1 MHGEKKYIKMR
12 QTEKTQK
19 NKKIKIN
26 TMKNTK
32 AIVDASLSGVFEIK
46 KYILLR
52 SMKKINDI
60 MRKTRRIRKMTAE
73 FYGRIDDVP
82 PLETNEE
89 QERHAKK
96 INDFQRGIGKR
107 WGEIWLDKEEIYATI
122 ATLYELAEVR
132 KKYPDIVEPE
142 NIPSWMDIRREIENR
157 MKKILCQ

>member
-1 MHGEKKYIKMR
+1 
-12 QTEKTQK
+12 
-19 NKKIKIN
+19 
-26 TMKNTK
+26 MKNTK
-32 AIVDASLSGVFEIK
+32 INADVYSTEVGAIK

-52 SMKKINDI
+52 SMKKIDNI
-60 MRKTRRIRKMTAE
+60 LRKTRRIRKMTAE
-73 FYGRIDDVP
+73 FYGRIDYVP

-96 INDFQRGIGKR
+96 INDFQRGIGRR

-142 NIPSWMDIRREIENR
+142 NLPSWTDIRREIENR
-157 MKKILCQ
+157 MKKTICEKE

>member
-1 MHGEKKYIKMR
+1 M
-12 QTEKTQK
+12 K
-19 NKKIKIN
+19 NKK
-26 TMKNTK
+26 
-32 AIVDASLSGVFEIK
+32 AILDASPVGVYEIK

-52 SMKKINDI
+52 AMKKIDSI

-82 PLETNEE
+82 PLKTNEE

-96 INDFQRGIGKR
+96 INDFLQRIGR
-107 WGEIWLDKEEIYATI
+107 MWGEIWLDKEEIYATI

-142 NIPSWMDIRREIENR
+142 NIPSWVDIRREIACR
-157 MKKILCQ
+157 MKKTICRKE

>member
-1 MHGEKKYIKMR
+1 M
-12 QTEKTQK
+12 K
-19 NKKIKIN
+19 NKK
-26 TMKNTK
+26 
-32 AIVDASLSGVFEIK
+32 AVVDVSPVGVYEIK

-52 SMKKINDI
+52 SMKKIDDI
-60 MRKTRRIRKMTAE
+60 LRKTRRIRKMTAD

-96 INDFQRGIGKR
+96 INDFMRGIGRR

-122 ATLYELAEVR
+122 TTLYEIAEVR

-142 NIPSWMDIRREIENR
+142 NTLSWADIRREIEGR
-157 MKKILCQ
+157 MKKIICRKE

>member
-1 MHGEKKYIKMR
+1 M
-12 QTEKTQK
+12 K
-19 NKKIKIN
+19 NAKIN
-26 TMKNTK
+26 
-32 AIVDASLSGVFEIK
+32 VDVCSTQVGAIK

-52 SMKKINDI
+52 SMKKIDDI
-60 MRKTRRIRKMTAE
+60 LRKTRRIRKMTAD

-82 PLETNEE
+82 LPETNEE

-96 INDFQRGIGKR
+96 INDFLRGIGRR

-157 MKKILCQ
+157 MKKILCK

>member
-1 MHGEKKYIKMR
+1 M
-12 QTEKTQK
+12 K
-19 NKKIKIN
+19 NKK
-26 TMKNTK
+26 
-32 AIVDASLSGVFEIK
+32 AILDASPVGVYEIK

-52 SMKKINDI
+52 AMKKIDSI

-82 PLETNEE
+82 PLKTNEE

-96 INDFQRGIGKR
+96 INDFLQRIGR
-107 WGEIWLDKEEIYATI
+107 MWGEIWLDKEEIYATI

-142 NIPSWMDIRREIENR
+142 NIPTWVDIRREIENR
-157 MKKILCQ
+157 MKKTICRRE

>member
-1 MHGEKKYIKMR
+1 
-12 QTEKTQK
+12 
-19 NKKIKIN
+19 
-26 TMKNTK
+26 MKNTK
-32 AIVDASLSGVFEIK
+32 ATVDASPCGVFEIK

-52 SMKKINDI
+52 SMKKIDNI
-60 MRKTRRIRKMTAE
+60 MRKIRRIRKMTSE

-96 INDFQRGIGKR
+96 INDFQRGIGRR

-142 NIPSWMDIRREIENR
+142 NIPSWTDIRREIENR
-157 MKKILCQ
+157 MKKTICRKE

>member
-1 MHGEKKYIKMR
+1 M
-12 QTEKTQK
+12 K
-19 NKKIKIN
+19 NKK
-26 TMKNTK
+26 
-32 AIVDASLSGVFEIK
+32 AVVDVSPVGVFEIK

-52 SMKKINDI
+52 SMKKIDSI
-60 MRKTRRIRKMTAE
+60 LRKTRRIRKMTAE

-82 PLETNEE
+82 PLKTNEE

-132 KKYPDIVEPE
+132 KKYPNIVEPE
-142 NIPSWMDIRREIENR
+142 NIPSWVDIRREIECR
-157 MKKILCQ
+157 MKKTICK

>member
-1 MHGEKKYIKMR
+1 
-12 QTEKTQK
+12 
-19 NKKIKIN
+19 
-26 TMKNTK
+26 MKNPK
-32 AIVDASLSGVFEIK
+32 AILDASPVGVYEIK

-52 SMKKINDI
+52 SMKKIDDI
-60 MRKTRRIRKMTAE
+60 SRKTRRIRKMTAD
-73 FYGRIDDVP
+73 FYGRIDNVP
-82 PLETNEE
+82 LLETNEE

-142 NIPSWMDIRREIENR
+142 NIPSWVDIRREIECR
-157 MKKILCQ
+157 MKKMICAKE